1 MRRLSLDDLD
11 QLYRA
16 PGKLV
21 MDKVLDH
28 VERHG
33 RAFIGHSPFCV
44 ISSAGPGGQVDVS
57 PRGGE
62 PGFVQVSEDG
72 RTLFLPDRPGNNRLD
87 TLRNLLAGDGQVG
100 LMFMIPGFDDVYRVN
115 GKASATDD
123 EALLSRF
130 EEFGRLPRLVLMVEV
145 QEAFIHCPKAIMRG
159 RLWDPEARV
168 ERSVL
173 PSGAEMISDQLNLGK
188 LPVTN
193 EQIIDSYRQQ
203 L

>member
-1 MRRLSLDDLD
+1 MRRLSLDDLG

-28 VERHG
+28 VDRHG
-33 RAFIGHSPFCV
+33 QAFIGHSPFCV
-44 ISSAGPGGQVDVS
+44 ISSAGPGGMVDVS
-57 PRGGE
+57 PRGGA

-115 GKASATDD
+115 GKAGATDD
-123 EALLSRF
+123 ATLVSRF
-130 EEFGRLPRLVLMVEV
+130 EEFGRLPRLVLMIEV
-145 QEAFIHCPKAIMRG
+145 QEAFLHCPKAIMRG
-159 RLWDPEARV
+159 RLWDPDARL
-168 ERSVL
+168 ERSLL